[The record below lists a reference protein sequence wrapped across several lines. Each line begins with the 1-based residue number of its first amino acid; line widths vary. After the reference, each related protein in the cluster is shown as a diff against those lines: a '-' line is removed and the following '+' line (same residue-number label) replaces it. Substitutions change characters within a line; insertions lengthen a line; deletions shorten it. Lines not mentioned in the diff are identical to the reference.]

1 MFKLNV
7 ALVAVSLALSAAA
20 APAPQDGDSRASF
33 GQWGNWG
40 NWNMPAWCSS
50 LLAGASGSGAPS
62 VGLPTESFSQF
73 PTANPSDLP
82 PFPTDSF
89 SQFPTSI
96 PSDLPSVG
104 LPTESYSQFPTSIP
118 SDLSQSGALPTE
130 SFSQFPTSIPSD
142 LPTAS
147 ASSAP
152 ASAATSAP
160 ASSASPVAAA
170 VNDDVQQWLD
180 LHNAERAK
188 HGADPLTWSDEV
200 AKYAQDYSA
209 KCVWEHSGG
218 QYGENL
224 AAGPGL
230 TIEGAVNM
238 WNEESK
244 DYDPANPQYS
254 HWTQVVWKGTTQLGC
269 GVTVCPS
276 VAGMDNASLYVCSY
290 NPPGNYI
297 GEFGE
302 NVQP

>member
-1 MFKLNV
+1 
-7 ALVAVSLALSAAA
+7 
-20 APAPQDGDSRASF
+20 
-33 GQWGNWG
+33 
-40 NWNMPAWCSS
+40 
-50 LLAGASGSGAPS
+50 
-62 VGLPTESFSQF
+62 
-73 PTANPSDLP
+73 
-82 PFPTDSF
+82 
-89 SQFPTSI
+89 
-96 PSDLPSVG
+96 
-104 LPTESYSQFPTSIP
+104 
-118 SDLSQSGALPTE
+118 
-130 SFSQFPTSIPSD
+130 

-152 ASAATSAP
+152 ASQATSAP

-276 VAGMDNASLYVCSY
+276 VAGMDVRPTSSTTLSFRTDDHAQNASLYVCSY

-297 GEFGE
+297 G
-302 NVQP
+302 